1 MPDPSEPDPSEPRP
15 ASPTGPN
22 RPGAAAPS
30 AAGYVF
36 ADPAH
41 RVAQNY
47 HRRLL
52 ELLAETLDPFSCR
65 RLEQAGA
72 GPDARCLEIGAGT
85 GSIAHW
91 LANRL
96 APAGQVIATDLDP
109 SLIAPHQR
117 ITTLPHDISRDQLPG
132 RFDLI
137 HARLVLAHLPDRH
150 HILGKLSEA
159 LNPGGALIIEEFD
172 PGWDR
177 CLLHTPDPD
186 AYRLFHAYH
195 HALTA
200 VLRHAGADPGW
211 ARRTH
216 QAMHQVGLINIDTEL
231 WSRAWHGGQP
241 GCLLPHTAATQLA
254 GQLTT
259 TGQMV
264 PDDLDRLRALLLDPR
279 LIITGNTA
287 ISTTGHR
294 AP

>member
-22 RPGAAAPS
+22 RPDAAPRS

-41 RVAQNY
+41 RVAPNH

-72 GPDARCLEIGAGT
+72 DPDARCLEIGAGT

-91 LANRL
+91 LANHL
-96 APAGQVIATDLDP
+96 APTGQVIATDLDP

-177 CLLHTPDPD
+177 CLLQRVGMAFQPTFPRAGPWSLPPPTAADTAP
-186 AYRLFHAYH
+186 AGSRSTKSPAIAAAPRLPS
-195 HALTA
+195 TQGIP
-200 VLRHAGADPGW
+200 VRRHPPKGNHNRANLGDSRRRRPVA
-211 ARRTH
+211 ARR
-216 QAMHQVGLINIDTEL
+216 GL
-231 WSRAWHGGQP
+231 SP
-241 GCLLPHTAATQLA
+241 
-254 GQLTT
+254 
-259 TGQMV
+259 TGW
-264 PDDLDRLRALLLDPR
+264 
-279 LIITGNTA
+279 
-287 ISTTGHR
+287 
-294 AP
+294 

>member
-1 MPDPSEPDPSEPRP
+1 MPDPSEPDPSEPDP

-22 RPGAAAPS
+22 RPGAAPRS

-41 RVAQNY
+41 RVAPNY

-117 ITTLPHDISRDQLPG
+117 ITTLSHDISRDQLPG

-150 HILGKLSEA
+150 HILGKLSKA

-177 CLLHTPDPD
+177 CLLHPRP
-186 AYRLFHAYH
+186 RRVP
-195 HALTA
+195 A
-200 VLRHAGADPGW
+200 V
-211 ARRTH
+211 
-216 QAMHQVGLINIDTEL
+216 
-231 WSRAWHGGQP
+231 
-241 GCLLPHTAATQLA
+241 
-254 GQLTT
+254 
-259 TGQMV
+259 
-264 PDDLDRLRALLLDPR
+264 PR
-279 LIITGNTA
+279 LPPRPDGGA
-287 ISTTGHR
+287 
-294 AP
+294 APRRRRPRLGAANPRSAGLRKVGANA